1 MESIPTPN
9 EELTYL
15 HEQLN
20 RIKNENLAKS
30 LEVNDDKIAKEVIKT
45 YTSASPKELFGKK
58 NNINETTIAGIVLKL
73 TPETHDARMEELY
86 RILESKGVYTA
97 LKIVEKINEE
107 HLEDDFHR
115 FLSELI
121 REGHGIKGLKEKTDL
136 GKSVR
141 RTLFQISLSKINKT
155 ENSNPNVKE
164 LISKM
169 ESIFSSLQ
177 GEEKDKDTLV
187 LEIANAQ
194 GDEALVF
201 YAGVP
206 IAWANRF
213 ENQILTAYPEARIVE
228 TRDDFNIF
236 NTDGSV
242 SISFAELT
250 SNDALPIKT
259 YDAFDHDPMSL
270 LVASFGKLDKDKEG
284 ALVQVIYGASSKS
297 FEKIVFSK
305 KDEIEKGENPKDVL
319 KKKSVVGEFLGTLS
333 ELFKTSKK
341 DKKEGDLMS
350 GRGKYSQVIEAL
362 EKKLSRP
369 ILPVRLRIATS
380 AENSS
385 RAEAIRMDIE
395 SVFKQFESPLGN
407 GFKFKTIK
415 SHDHKRAVRAISFR
429 LPSFEEPVYL
439 NTAELATIFH
449 FESSGLT
456 SSPTLKT
463 AGAVT
468 KAAPLDIPESGVLL
482 GLNGS
487 GSTQK
492 QVFLAEDDRLRHL
505 YVIGQ
510 TGTGKSTLLK
520 NIVIQDIEK
529 GEGVC
534 FLDPHGSDIDEILT
548 RIPEN
553 RRNDVIYFDP
563 ANLDR
568 PMALNMLEY
577 DRNYPEQKT
586 FVVNELFAIFQKLYG
601 GVPESM
607 GPMFEQ
613 YFRNATLLTIEDPD
627 TGSTLLHVARVLS
640 DKAYRE
646 MKLSHC
652 TNPVVV
658 SFWTNIAAKAGGE
671 ASLANI
677 VPYITCKFDVFLA
690 NDYMRPI
697 IAQEHSSLR
706 FREIIDQKKILLVNL
721 SKGRLGD
728 INSNLLGLI
737 VVGKIL
743 MATLSRVDISDKER
757 NPFNLVI
764 DEFQNVTTDS
774 IATIFS
780 EARKY
785 KLSLTVAHQYI
796 AQLNENITKAVFG
809 NVGTLAV
816 FRVGTED
823 GEQLEKQFTPA
834 FSASD
839 LANLTNG
846 IMALKLLAHGKPLD
860 PFDVHTFY
868 FEKGDQDILKI
879 KEESAQKYGS
889 PREEVDKI
897 IKDSF
902 SNLIS

>member
-1 MESIPTPN
+1 MKEAHPMPN
-9 EELTYL
+9 EELAYL
-15 HEQLN
+15 HEEVN
-20 RIKNENLAKS
+20 KAKNEAISKS
-30 LEVNDDKIAKEVIKT
+30 VTPDETSIAQSVIKT
-45 YTSASPKELFGKK
+45 YVNTNPKELFGKK

-73 TPETHDARMEELY
+73 SPEPHDARMEELY
-86 RILESKGVYTA
+86 RILESKGVYVA
-97 LKIVEKINEE
+97 LKAVEKINDP

-136 GKSVR
+136 GKSIR
-141 RTLFQISLSKINKT
+141 RTLFQISLPKITDK
-155 ENSNPNVKE
+155 ENAQNIKE

-169 ESIFSSLQ
+169 ESIFSVLQ
-177 GEEKDKDTLV
+177 SDEKDGESVV
-187 LEIANAQ
+187 LEIAKAQ
-194 GDEALVF
+194 GDESLVF
-201 YAGVP
+201 YAAVP

-213 ENQILTAYPEARIVE
+213 ENQINTAYPEARIVE
-228 TRDDFNIF
+228 ARDDFNIF
-236 NTDGSV
+236 SISGSI
-242 SISFAELT
+242 SMSFAEL
-250 SNDALPIKT
+250 SLNDALPIKT
-259 YDAFDHDPMSL
+259 YDTFDHDPMSL
-270 LVASFGKLDKDKEG
+270 LVASFGKLDKEKEG
-284 ALVQVIYGASSKS
+284 ALVQVIYSASSKS
-297 FEKIVFSK
+297 FEKEVFSK
-305 KDEIEKGENPKDVL
+305 KDAIEKGQNPKDAF
-319 KKKSVVGEFLGTLS
+319 KKKGIFGEIFGAFGDVFS
-333 ELFKTSKK
+333 SPKK
-341 DKKEGDLMS
+341 VKENDPTP
-350 GRGKYSQVIEAL
+350 GRNKYPQAIEAL

-369 ILPVRLRIATS
+369 ILPVRLRIAAS
-380 AENSS
+380 GENSG
-385 RAEAIRMDIE
+385 RAEAIRGDIE
-395 SVFKQFESPLGN
+395 SVFKQFEGPLGN
-407 GFKFKTIK
+407 SLKFKKIK
-415 SHDHKRAVRAISFR
+415 SHDHKRAIRAISFR
-429 LPSFEEPVYL
+429 LASFESPIYL
-439 NTAELATIFH
+439 NTQELATIFH

-463 AGAVT
+463 AKSVSRQAS
-468 KAAPLDIPESGVLL
+468 LDLPEGGILL
-482 GLNGS
+482 GMNNE
-487 GSTQK
+487 K
-492 QVFLAEDDRLRHL
+492 PVYLAEDDRLRHL

-553 RRNDVIYFDP
+553 RKKDVIYFDP

-613 YFRNATLLTIEDPD
+613 YFRNATLLTIEDPES
-627 TGSTLLHVARVLS
+627 GSTLLHVARVLS
-640 DKAYRE
+640 DKAYRDL
-646 MKLSHC
+646 KLSKC
-652 TNPVVV
+652 TNPVVT

-677 VPYITCKFDVFLA
+677 VPYITSKFDVFLA

-706 FREIIDQKKILLVNL
+706 FREILDEKKILLVNL
-721 SKGRLGD
+721 SKGRLGE
-728 INSNLLGLI
+728 INSNLLGLVI
-737 VVGKIL
+737 VGKIL
-743 MATLSRVDISDKER
+743 MAALSRVNVSEKER

-796 AQLNENITKAVFG
+796 AQLSENITKSVFG
-809 NVGTLAV
+809 NVGTLAA
-816 FRVGTED
+816 FRVGTDDAEY
-823 GEQLEKQFTPA
+823 LEKQFAPN
-834 FSASD
+834 FKSND
-839 LANLTNG
+839 LANMQNG
-846 IMALKLLAHGKPLD
+846 VMALKLLAHGRPLE
-860 PFDVHTFY
+860 PFDVHTYGFD
-868 FEKGDQDILKI
+868 KGANDVASLKN
-879 KEESAQKYGS
+879 ESAQKYGS
-889 PREEVDKI
+889 DRGEVENKIRE
-897 IKDSF
+897 SF
-902 SNLIS
+902 SNL